1 MGRTPRPIGATGA
14 AHRELDG
21 FVHGHEVVHGDCVV
35 VQETERDPARQPFGL
50 GEVAPACE
58 AVFLGQAIGLGDV
71 SLLQGLAC
79 QDRPF
84 PPPQVGPHQ
93 VVRRVDEEFDR

>member
-1 MGRTPRPIGATGA
+1 MTGGRFVPRLRLFQAAGGMGRTPRPIGATGA

-35 VQETERDPARQPFGL
+35 VQETQGDPAGQPFGL

-58 AVFLGQAIGLGDV
+58 AVFPG
-71 SLLQGLAC
+71 
-79 QDRPF
+79 
-84 PPPQVGPHQ
+84 
-93 VVRRVDEEFDR
+93 